1 MGTKVDGSRT
11 DRQVTSCLRV
21 SGIQLR
27 TGIVDGHNT
36 RTCSMNGR
44 DLEPKKVN
52 IPSLLIIII
61 ILVHDKIY
69 EIYLIE

>member
-1 MGTKVDGSRT
+1 
-11 DRQVTSCLRV
+11 
-21 SGIQLR
+21 
-27 TGIVDGHNT
+27 
-36 RTCSMNGR
+36 MNGR